1 MVLVLLVGCRKLYK
15 ISLIDVKVI
24 RSVVVVWGRIDIVI
38 NDRRGSYINQ
48 TYTDKMLVRN
58 SDWMKFMKF
67 RTKHLRRD

>member
-1 MVLVLLVGCRKLYK
+1 MVLVLLVGSRKLYK

>member
-1 MVLVLLVGCRKLYK
+1 MVLVLLVGRRKLYK
-15 ISLIDVKVI
+15 ISLIDVEVI

-48 TYTDKMLVRN
+48 TFTDKMLVRN
-58 SDWMKFMKF
+58 SDWMKYMKF